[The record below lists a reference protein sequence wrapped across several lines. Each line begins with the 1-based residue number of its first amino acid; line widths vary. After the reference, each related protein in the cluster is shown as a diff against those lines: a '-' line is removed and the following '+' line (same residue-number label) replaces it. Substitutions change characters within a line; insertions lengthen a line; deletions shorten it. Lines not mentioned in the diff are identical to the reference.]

1 MDCSVPSHIKN
12 LQSWLMKCLLIVET
26 NNCYAHVAQY
36 LNKQKQLG
44 NEMFSVN
51 RMQHKKH

>member
-36 LNKQKQLG
+36 LSKQKQLG

-51 RMQHKKH
+51 RIQHKKH